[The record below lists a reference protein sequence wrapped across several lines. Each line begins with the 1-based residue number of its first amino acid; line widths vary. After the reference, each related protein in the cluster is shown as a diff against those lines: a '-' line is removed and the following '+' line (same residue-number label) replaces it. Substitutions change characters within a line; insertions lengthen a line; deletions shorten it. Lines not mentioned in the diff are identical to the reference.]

1 MTRIRSLPH
10 LLVFD
15 AAARHE
21 SFSRAAAELCLTTGA
36 VSRHIKNLEDKLGE
50 ALFFRSH
57 KKINLTARGRIF
69 ALSCRKIL
77 GDLEAAE
84 STFMKS
90 TAVQDITID
99 CLPTFAMYWLI
110 PRLTD
115 FYQTSPHIHINVV
128 TSTGMVT
135 SGSDIAVRRDP
146 THFPD
151 MEALPFLEEKS
162 VLVCSPDYFHQR
174 TMQPADNT
182 LIHIRV
188 RNDLWRK
195 WSAESLPFPDNVT
208 RHLYLDHTFAAIQ
221 AAEDSLGIALVPQ
234 IFCEKHLTS
243 GRLVRL
249 DNYGTLISGTYFL
262 VIHKDYKTGIQ
273 EFAEWLR
280 KNIAAV
286 PEKSEQPE

>member
-1 MTRIRSLPH
+1 MIRIRTLPH
-10 LLVFD
+10 LLAFE

-21 SFSRAAAELCLTTGA
+21 SFSMAAAELCLTTGA
-36 VSRHIKNLEDKLGE
+36 VSRHIKNLEAKLGE
-50 ALFFRSH
+50 TLFYRGH
-57 KKINLTARGRIF
+57 KKVELTSRGQIF
-69 ALSCRKIL
+69 ALTCRKLL

-84 STFMKS
+84 ATIMES

-110 PRLTD
+110 PRLD
-115 FYQTSPHIHINVV
+115 AFHQASPHIRMNVV

-135 SGSDIAVRRDP
+135 SGSDIAIRRDP

-151 MEALPFLEEKS
+151 MDALPFLEEKS
-162 VLVCSPDYFHQR
+162 VLVCSPDYFHQLA
-174 TMQPADNT
+174 MQSTDNT

-195 WSAESLPFPDNVT
+195 WSAESLPLPGNVT
-208 RHLYLDHTFAAIQ
+208 HHLYLDHTFAAIQ

-234 IFCEKHLTS
+234 IFCEKHLIS

-249 DNYGTLISGTYFL
+249 DHYGTLISGTYFL
-262 VIHKDYKTGIQ
+262 VIHKGHKAGIQ
-273 EFAEWLR
+273 EFAAWLR

-286 PEKSEQPE
+286 PVKSEQPE